1 MQIENLPIDA
11 ILPNPAN
18 VRMHSAEQL
27 RLLEA
32 SIRRFGFREP
42 CVVNRRDDGTISCE
56 AGHARLEAARAA
68 GLTHVDCV
76 VCDDDELT
84 AAAYGIAS
92 NRLAELASWDS
103 AGLLAQLD
111 ALDVQ
116 GALDDAVGWAQ
127 PELDR
132 LRAEVAG
139 PSEEDW
145 QNALGKLPDGE
156 KSPFQQMTFTL
167 HDSQAETVQAALS
180 VAKGK
185 GLAADPFNENSNGCA
200 LTVICD
206 RYLAEVG
213 NGRG

>member
-1 MQIENLPIDA
+1 MIEDEMMQIENLAIDS

-18 VRMHSAEQL
+18 VRMHSQEQL

-42 CVVNRRDDGTISCE
+42 CVVNRKGDGTISCE
-56 AGHARLEAARAA
+56 AGHARLDAARAA

-76 VCDDDELT
+76 VCDDDEVT

-92 NRLAELASWDS
+92 NRLAELATWDS

-132 LRAEVAG
+132 LRAEVAAND
-139 PSEEDW
+139 PA
-145 QNALGKLPDGE
+145 NAEFKEYDENLPDSDAKARKVTCPECG
-156 KSPFQQMTFTL
+156 
-167 HDSQAETVQAALS
+167 AE
-180 VAKGK
+180 
-185 GLAADPFNENSNGCA
+185 FE
-200 LTVICD
+200 I
-206 RYLAEVG
+206 
-213 NGRG
+213 